1 MPSLEIVAFAL
12 AGGILPVLIWLFFW
26 LKEDRER
33 PEPKKLIAR
42 IFFAGALAVI
52 AAYPLEILWCQ
63 LGYLSGACQGLSA
76 APVALITGAE
86 KLLLVAWAL
95 TEEVLKF
102 LAAYIFALRS
112 RHFDEPVDAMIYL
125 ITAALGFA
133 ALENS
138 LFLFN
143 ALSES
148 GSSITTLLTGNFRFL
163 GANVIHTISSAVIG
177 GMVGLSFKLGRG
189 SRILYASIG
198 LFTATALHAMFN
210 FLIITTDSGG
220 VFKIFAMLWLLAILI
235 ILLFERVKVNV

>member
-52 AAYPLEILWCQ
+52 AAYPLELLWCK
-63 LGYLSGACQGLSA
+63 LGFLSGACVRLSA
-76 APVALITGAE
+76 NPVSMVIGSE

-95 TEEVLKF
+95 TEEILKF
-102 LAAYIFALRS
+102 LAAYVIALRS

-163 GANVIHTISSAVIG
+163 GANVIHVISSAVIG

-189 SRILYASIG
+189 QRVLYVLIG
-198 LFTATALHAMFN
+198 LFTATTLHAMFN